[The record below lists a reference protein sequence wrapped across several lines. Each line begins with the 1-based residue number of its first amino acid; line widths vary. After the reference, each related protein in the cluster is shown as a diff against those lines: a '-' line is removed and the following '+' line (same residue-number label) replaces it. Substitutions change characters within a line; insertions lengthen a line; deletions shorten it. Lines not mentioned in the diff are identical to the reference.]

1 MALSIIRRGG
11 SPVSVRRGDS
21 SIPSGVTSRLDP
33 WNDFAVM
40 DRLLENFFSSP
51 LSAFGRGGTAAQPS
65 FAPTTPSE
73 PVVELYETGE
83 ELLAFIYAPGLAP
96 DSFDISATGDSLV
109 LKAERRPLLEVTE
122 GMTSHTPWA
131 GLATGASAWSASYT
145 LPVEIDPN
153 RVEASY
159 KDGVLSLRLPKSE
172 AAKPRRVKVEV
183 GTTVSRDQI
192 STE

>member
-21 SIPSGVTSRLDP
+21 SIPVQAASRQDP

-40 DRLLENFFSSP
+40 DRLLDNFFSSP
-51 LSAFGRGGTAAQPS
+51 LPAFGRGGSVPGPS
-65 FAPTTPSE
+65 FPAALSAPASE

-83 ELLAFIYAPGLAP
+83 DLLAFIYAPGLAP
-96 DSFDISATGDSLV
+96 DSFDISATGDSLT

-131 GLATGASAWSASYT
+131 GLATGTSTWSASYT
-145 LPVEIDPN
+145 LPVEINPE

-159 KDGVLSLRLPKSE
+159 KDGVLSLRLPKIE
-172 AAKPRRVKVEV
+172 AVKPRRVKVEV
-183 GTTVSRDQI
+183 GT
-192 STE
+192 